1 MKKNN
6 RVFIVTFVVMI
17 IVVLS
22 ITILI
27 VLKNNNNYNIEKKIV
42 EYNINNDEK
51 KNTYLNFLKEEIK
64 PIGLDKFI
72 DNDFIYLDDYN
83 TNANGHSVIRDMKVD
98 GYLNLFNSLFDKE
111 RINFDDCPVTD
122 NFKEKFKEN
131 LLKHFSLIEGEDCVS
146 VCMFDYDEKTLEVT
160 VYSNFE
166 NTEPINSNTHHFHYT
181 LDSDGNVDDVVFDYT
196 EE

>member
-1 MKKNN
+1 MKNTNKIIM
-6 RVFIVTFVVMI
+6 IVIATI
-17 IVVLS
+17 IVVSLV
-22 ITILI
+22 IVVLI
-27 VLKNNNNYNIEKKIV
+27 VKNKSNKYSIERPIN
-42 EYNINNDEK
+42 EYNIKDDNVK
-51 KNTYLNFLKEEIK
+51 KEY
-64 PIGLDKFI
+64 LDKIKTYIKSDKLKDFI
-72 DNDFIYLDDYN
+72 DYDYIN
-83 TNANGHSVIRDMKVD
+83 LYGYNNNATGKAALREMEVD
-98 GYLNLFNSLFDKE
+98 GYSHLFNSLFEKE

-131 LLKHFSLIEGEDCVS
+131 LLKHFNLIESEDCVS

-166 NTEPINSNTHHFHYT
+166 NTEPTNCNTHHFHYT

>member
-83 TNANGHSVIRDMKVD
+83 TNANGHSVVRDMKVD
-98 GYLNLFNSLFDKE
+98 GYLNLFNSL
-111 RINFDDCPVTD
+111 
-122 NFKEKFKEN
+122 
-131 LLKHFSLIEGEDCVS
+131 
-146 VCMFDYDEKTLEVT
+146 
-160 VYSNFE
+160 
-166 NTEPINSNTHHFHYT
+166 
-181 LDSDGNVDDVVFDYT
+181 
-196 EE
+196 

>member
-1 MKKNN
+1 MKNTNKIIMI
-6 RVFIVTFVVMI
+6 VIVTIIIVSLV
-17 IVVLS
+17 IVVLVVKNKSNKYS
-22 ITILI
+22 IERPI
-27 VLKNNNNYNIEKKIV
+27 N
-42 EYNINNDEK
+42 EYNIKDDNVK
-51 KNTYLNFLKEEIK
+51 KEY
-64 PIGLDKFI
+64 LDKIKTYIKSDKLKDFI
-72 DNDFIYLDDYN
+72 DYDYIN
-83 TNANGHSVIRDMKVD
+83 LYGYNNNATGEAALREMKVD
-98 GYLNLFNSLFDKE
+98 GYSHLFNSLFNKE

-122 NFKEKFKEN
+122 NFKEKFIGN

-166 NTEPINSNTHHFHYT
+166 NTEPTNCNNHHFHYT